1 MHIDNGLLGMKP
13 NLRNCKATYT
23 VFAQLA
29 CVGQNSLQAKF
40 FFMESMWHCSLDWD
54 SVTAL
59 FPVAK

>member
-13 NLRNCKATYT
+13 NLRNFKATYT

-40 FFMESMWHCSLDWD
+40 CFMES
-54 SVTAL
+54 V
-59 FPVAK
+59 